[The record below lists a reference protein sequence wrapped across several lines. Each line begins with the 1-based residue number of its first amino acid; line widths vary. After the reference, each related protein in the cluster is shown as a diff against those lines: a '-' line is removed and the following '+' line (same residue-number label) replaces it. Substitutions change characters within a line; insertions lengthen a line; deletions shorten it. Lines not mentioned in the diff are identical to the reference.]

1 MPLAQR
7 SSSSCAKMQTKL
19 SSWTP
24 LNHAPSNSK
33 VFEERRKLLSKWCDR
48 WSDSQ
53 RRAVL
58 QDLVLSCSVE
68 QLLFLSLSLWGPKC
82 LRLGW
87 GLTFTP
93 TPLEQGVWKRLYIHS
108 VQELRLTSLQVS
120 SPQQQLEAPHVS
132 SISKPEDLSEAVFI
146 SEGGAAS
153 ISQPPGS
160 ISRTGIRK
168 EKQPAPP
175 PWRDSDRCPAD
186 TLRFNYLDNLEPPK
200 QALKM
205 RRTLRAP
212 TCSSNTPKKSPSE
225 THYKLRKAKSMVEHA
240 PSITPP
246 PPLLHDQ
253 PVTKETVSSLMRLV
267 QWNAGMRPGPVR
279 WAGPRPRG
287 MVLRASQRSYRS
299 PPSVPLFEVLPW
311 TVPFSNTH
319 R

>member
-7 SSSSCAKMQTKL
+7 SSSSCSKMQTKL

-108 VQELRLTSLQVS
+108 VQELRLTSLQAS

-175 PWRDSDRCPAD
+175 PWRDSDRRPAD
-186 TLRFNYLDNLEPPK
+186 TLRFNYLDNLDPPE

-212 TCSSNTPKKSPSE
+212 PCSSNTPKKPPSE
-225 THYKLRKAKSMVEHA
+225 THYKLRKAKSMMFLR
-240 PSITPP
+240 TP
-246 PPLLHDQ
+246 
-253 PVTKETVSSLMRLV
+253 
-267 QWNAGMRPGPVR
+267 PGPVK

-287 MVLRASQRSYRS
+287 EALRASQRSHRS

-311 TVPFSNTH
+311 TVPFSDTH

>member
-68 QLLFLSLSLWGPKC
+68 QLLFLSLSVSRRLPLQAGDFTCPLPRALCLYLFSFLDPRSLSRCAQVSWSWRSLVELDQLWGPKC

-108 VQELRLTSLQVS
+108 VQELRLTSLQAS

-160 ISRTGIRK
+160 ISRMGIRR

-175 PWRDSDRCPAD
+175 
-186 TLRFNYLDNLEPPK
+186 TLE
-200 QALKM
+200 
-205 RRTLRAP
+205 
-212 TCSSNTPKKSPSE
+212 
-225 THYKLRKAKSMVEHA
+225 
-240 PSITPP
+240 
-246 PPLLHDQ
+246 
-253 PVTKETVSSLMRLV
+253 RL
-267 QWNAGMRPGPVR
+267 
-279 WAGPRPRG
+279 
-287 MVLRASQRSYRS
+287 
-299 PPSVPLFEVLPW
+299 
-311 TVPFSNTH
+311 
-319 R
+319 